1 MSHLTKHI
9 SHTLIKYHHYETEK
23 AMVADGHGGI
33 GSSNFSACGMSTSS
47 EQSNNHEAFKRELK
61 AFAVNNMKD
70 MPEA

>member
-1 MSHLTKHI
+1 
-9 SHTLIKYHHYETEK
+9 
-23 AMVADGHGGI
+23 MVADGHGGI

-70 MPEA
+70 VPEA